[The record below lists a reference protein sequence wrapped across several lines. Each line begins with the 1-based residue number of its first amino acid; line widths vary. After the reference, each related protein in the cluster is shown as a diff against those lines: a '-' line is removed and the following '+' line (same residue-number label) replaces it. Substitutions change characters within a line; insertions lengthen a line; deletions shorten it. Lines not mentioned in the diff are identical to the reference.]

1 MGMNLLQEVLAALGG
16 PFTQQQRLLK
26 LHTPLGADVLL
37 AERIDGIEAIGPSTQ
52 APTGA
57 RFVVHALST
66 NAHLD
71 LGQLIGQPALIELL
85 TAASRSALRPWH
97 GHITHAALEG
107 SDGGLARYR
116 LVIEPWLAFLAQ
128 RQDSWAF
135 QDKSVREIVDE
146 VFADYQGQGKLA
158 PAWRWALADESV
170 YARRSLC
177 IQYQESDL
185 AFVQRLLREEGLFC
199 WFEHEGAAEDASL
212 GRHTLVIADHNGAF
226 GESAPPVRYTQS
238 GASLAEDG
246 LVRWSRGRRVQAAR
260 IELASPDYRSGP
272 HGTALRPVSQTGNG
286 TNGAPIAEL
295 AVADVPGQYAY
306 EDSTQGERLVR
317 RQMEAL
323 DAQRERAQARGPW
336 RLGRPGGMFTL
347 VDHSIHDGR
356 DDDRDR
362 FVALSVRH
370 VARNNL
376 RADVKAGLDSLLG
389 AIRREA
395 QGRSTALPNESDEP
409 LYEARIEAQRAAVP
423 VRMAPEAGHGPG
435 ETGLPD
441 IRLTPRPTIHGVQT
455 ALVVGNEAPVHTERD
470 HRIKIQFH
478 WQRGARSSHRLA
490 HATDQ
495 DNAPAGDASG
505 TWVRVAEQA
514 AGANWGSNFI
524 PRVGQEVLVGFMG
537 GDIDRPIVL
546 GALYNGVGQADAQGN
561 QAAGGAA
568 GATGNAPAWFPGDQ
582 PEGKLQGHQHAA
594 VLSGHKSQELQT
606 STGGAGGHNQ
616 LVLDDSPG
624 QGRIELSS
632 TSAQTRLQL
641 GQLRQQSDN
650 RLLQARGHGWDLTTQ
665 AWGALRAGSGLL
677 ISAHG
682 KPASTGAAMQ
692 MDTREPRNQLEQSAE
707 LVHTLAESAQQHQ
720 AKLPGEPDTIG
731 ARQPDARKLPIEQAL
746 NATAKSLAATERH
759 GESGSGTSDQIGG
772 GAGTIA
778 TLGRPDLVI
787 AAPGGIAAHTPAGTV
802 ASAGHTASVVAG
814 QDLQLLAQGLSA
826 TAVIKGLVFYT
837 YGKAQ
842 NAQKPNQETGIR
854 LHAASGSVSVQS
866 LSAATHLTADKKID
880 VASTQ
885 ASVKVSAP
893 QHILLTAA
901 GAAIRIEG
909 GNITLSGP
917 GKVEFK
923 AGMKELTGPQS
934 ASPSLELKKPAELK
948 GCSKAMLAAAAQQS
962 ATVALS

>member
-1 MGMNLLQEVLAALGG
+1 MGMNLLQEVLTALGG

-26 LHTPLGADVLL
+26 LHTPLGADALL
-37 AERIDGIEAIGPSTQ
+37 AERIDGIEAIGPSAQ

-57 RFVVHALST
+57 RFVVHALSSD
-66 NAHLD
+66 AHLD
-71 LGQLIGQPALIELL
+71 LGRLIGQPALIELL

-128 RQDSWAF
+128 RQDSWVF
-135 QDKSVREIVDE
+135 QNQSVREIVDE
-146 VFADYQGQGKLA
+146 VFADYLGQGKLA

-185 AFVQRLLREEGLFC
+185 AFVQRLLREEGMFC
-199 WFEHEGAAEDASL
+199 WFEQEGAPDDAGL
-212 GRHTLVIADHNGAF
+212 GRHTLVIADHNGAL
-226 GESAPPVRYTQS
+226 GERAPSVRYTQS

-272 HGTALRPVSQTGNG
+272 HSMALRPVG
-286 TNGAPIAEL
+286 TASSNAPIPEL
-295 AVADVPGQYAY
+295 EMADVPGQYAC
-306 EDSTQGERLVR
+306 EDSAQGERLAR

-336 RLGRPGGMFTL
+336 REARPGGMFTL

-356 DDDRDR
+356 DDNRDR

-376 RADVKAGLDSLLG
+376 RADVRAGLDSLLG

-423 VRMAPEAGHGPG
+423 VRMAAEAAHSPG
-435 ETGLPD
+435 EAGLPD
-441 IRLTPRPTIHGVQT
+441 VRLTPRPTIHGVQT

-490 HATDQ
+490 HPSDL
-495 DNAPAGDASG
+495 DNAPASDASG

-537 GDIDRPIVL
+537 GDIDRPVVL
-546 GALYNGVGQADAQGN
+546 GALYNGVGRADAQGN

-606 STGGAGGHNQ
+606 SAGGAGGHNQ

-650 RLLQARGHGWDLTTQ
+650 RLLQGRGHGWDLATQ

-707 LVHTLAESAQQHQ
+707 LVHTLAESAQQHN
-720 AKLPGEPDTIG
+720 AKLAGEPDTIG
-731 ARQPDARKLPIEQAL
+731 ASRPDARKLPIEQAL
-746 NATAKSLAATERH
+746 NATAKSLAATEQR
-759 GESGSGTSDQIGG
+759 GETGSGTSDEISG

-778 TLGRPDLVI
+778 TLGRPDLVV
-787 AAPGGIAAHTPAGTV
+787 AAPGGIAAHTPASTV
-802 ASAGHTASVVAG
+802 ASAGHTASIVAG

-826 TAVIKGLVFYT
+826 TAIAKGLVFYT

-866 LSAATHLTADKKID
+866 LSAAAHLTADKKIE

-934 ASPSLELKKPAELK
+934 ASANVVLAKPGELSLCELRA
-948 GCSKAMLAAAAQQS
+948 ATAAA
-962 ATVALS
+962 VNEALLIA